1 MPTSDVLLRLEGV
14 TKTYGHTR
22 ALDGVDFDLLAGEIH
37 CLVGENGAGKSTLI
51 KILAGAV
58 RPNAGTI
65 CVMGQEMAALDP
77 RGAMARGISTI
88 YQDVELIE
96 SLTVADNIFLGC
108 ETGGKVPG
116 VVDSRAQIAEAGRI
130 VASLSIDI
138 DPRALVEDLSAA
150 QQQMLQIVKA
160 LHGQAKV
167 LIMDEPTS
175 SLGLAETRALIDLVR
190 DLRGRGV
197 GIIYISH
204 YLEEVFEIGDRV
216 TILKD
221 GGLVGTHRVS
231 DVDFQTVIKQ
241 MVGREA
247 SLFFARQPVEIGPVQ
262 LEVSNIS
269 QGRAVRDVSFAVHRG
284 EVFGIGGLVGSGRS
298 ELVNLIFGATRRD
311 GGSIVLNGKPVR
323 ASSPRRAMREGI
335 CLITEDRKA
344 SALFAQR
351 SVRENIIIVRNE
363 LLPRAVLRLG
373 EERRIVD
380 DLVERLEISISGPD
394 QAVTDLSGGNQQK
407 TVIARLLLSEATVFI
422 FDEPTKGV
430 DIGAKEHI
438 YALMVDLAAQGKS
451 VIMISSDMP
460 ELISMSDR
468 IGVMRHGRMTHIL
481 PAAEADE
488 ERLIQCFIGAGEFQ
502 DDKAGAV
509 GPEGG
514 R

>member
-1 MPTSDVLLRLEGV
+1 M
-14 TKTYGHTR
+14 
-22 ALDGVDFDLLAGEIH
+22 
-37 CLVGENGAGKSTLI
+37 
-51 KILAGAV
+51 
-58 RPNAGTI
+58 
-65 CVMGQEMAALDP
+65 Q
-77 RGAMARGISTI
+77 RGISTI

-96 SLTVADNIFLGC
+96 SLSVADNIFLGC
-108 ETGGKVPG
+108 EKGSSVPG
-116 VVDSRAQIAEAGRI
+116 VIDARAQIAQTGR
-130 VASLSIDI
+130 VMAALSIDI

-150 QQQMLQIVKA
+150 QKQMLQIVKA
-160 LHGQAKV
+160 LHGQEAKV

-175 SLGLAETRALIDLVR
+175 SLGLAETRALMTLVR

-221 GGLVGTHRVS
+221 GRLVGTHRVS
-231 DVDFQTVIKQ
+231 DVDFATVIKQ

-247 SLFFARQPVEIGPVQ
+247 SLFYARQPVEMGPVQ
-262 LEVSNIS
+262 FEVRGIS
-269 QGRAVRDVSFAVHRG
+269 QGRAVRDVSFSVRRG

-298 ELVNLIFGATRRD
+298 ELVNLIFGAARRD
-311 GGSIVLNGKPVR
+311 GGRVLLNGRPVR
-323 ASSPRRAMREGI
+323 AGSPRKALREGI

-344 SALFAQR
+344 GALFDQR
-351 SVRENIIIVRNE
+351 SVHENIIVVRSE
-363 LLPRAVLRLG
+363 LLGGAVLNLK
-373 EERRIVD
+373 EEGRIVD
-380 DLVERLEISISGPD
+380 DLVGRLEISISGPD
-394 QAVTDLSGGNQQK
+394 QAVADLSGGNQQK
-407 TVIARLLLSEATVFI
+407 TVIARSLLSEATVFI

-438 YALMVDLAAQGKS
+438 YALMVELARQGKS

-460 ELISMSDR
+460 EVLSMSDR

-502 DDKAGAV
+502 DAGG
-509 GPEGG
+509 GPEDT